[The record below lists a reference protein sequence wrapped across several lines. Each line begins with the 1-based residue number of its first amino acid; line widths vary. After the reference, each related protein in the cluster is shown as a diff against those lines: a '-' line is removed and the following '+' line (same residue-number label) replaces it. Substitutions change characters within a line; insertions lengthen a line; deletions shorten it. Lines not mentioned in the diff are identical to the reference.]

1 MILGLSYKSNV
12 ADLRNSLA
20 FKIYKDL
27 KKQFSNKIFAYDP
40 VINNDDAKKLNI
52 ISKMKLINKY
62 DLYVSLTNHKKIKKL
77 FLGHYKKNKLKYLD
91 YFNHFNK

>member
-1 MILGLSYKSNV
+1 
-12 ADLRNSLA
+12 
-20 FKIYKDL
+20 
-27 KKQFSNKIFAYDP
+27 
-40 VINNDDAKKLNI
+40 
-52 ISKMKLINKY
+52 MKLINKY